1 MNSAL
6 RPPSEKTRMNNPIRP
21 ARPISIMRRF
31 LDSESSGGIV
41 LMGAAA
47 LALIVANS
55 PLAKIYFEALHLYI
69 GPLSVSHWINDALMA
84 IFFLLVGLE
93 IKREFL
99 DGQLASWP
107 NRILPGI
114 AAAGGIIVPALIF
127 AAFNHGDPAKLRGW
141 AVPSA
146 TDIAFALGVISLLGS
161 RVPSSLKVFLAT
173 LAILDDL
180 AAVVIIAI
188 FYTAEIA
195 LPSLGAAFGVA
206 AILFALNRLGVV
218 KLWPYLLGGVVLWFF
233 VFNSGVHATVAG
245 VVTALMIPLKPAK
258 AKPDDMRS
266 PLHRLEHALSK
277 PVAFI
282 IVPLFGF
289 ANAGISFSGL
299 SASVLTD
306 TLTLGILL
314 GLFVGKQFGVFG
326 AAWLAIKT
334 GIAQKPMDA
343 SWGQLYGTAILCGIG
358 FTMSIFIG
366 LLSFP
371 SEHMLA
377 ETKIG
382 VLAGSALSAVCGYI
396 LLRILAKPRSN

>member
-1 MNSAL
+1 MNHS
-6 RPPSEKTRMNNPIRP
+6 PNS

-31 LDSESSGGIV
+31 LDSEVAGGLV
-41 LMGAAA
+41 LMAAAA

-55 PLAKIYFEALHLYI
+55 PLSQTYFDALHVYI
-69 GPLSVSHWINDALMA
+69 GPLSLAHWINDGLMA
-84 IFFLLVGLE
+84 VFFLLVGLE
-93 IKREFL
+93 IKREFI

-107 NRILPGI
+107 NRMLPGI
-114 AAAGGIIVPALIF
+114 AAAGGVILPALIF
-127 AAFNHGDPAKLRGW
+127 AALNFNDPEKLRGW

-146 TDIAFALGVISLLGS
+146 TDIAFALGVLSLLGS

-188 FYTAEIA
+188 FYTAEISM
-195 LPSLGAAFGVA
+195 PYLGGAFVT
-206 AILFALNRLGVV
+206 AIALFAMNRMGVM
-218 KLWPYLLGGVVLWFF
+218 KLLPYLIGGAILWFF
-233 VFNSGVHATVAG
+233 VLNSGVHATVAG
-245 VVTALMIPLKPAK
+245 VVTALMIPLKAAPG
-258 AKPDDMRS
+258 KPDDMSS
-266 PLHRLEHALSK
+266 PLHILEHALAK

-282 IVPLFGF
+282 VVPIFGF

-299 SASVLTD
+299 DGSVFGD

-314 GLFVGKQFGVFG
+314 GLFVGKQLGVFG
-326 AAWLAIKT
+326 AAWLAIKS
-334 GIAQKPMDA
+334 GLAQKPMGA
-343 SWGQLYGTAILCGIG
+343 SWAQLYGVAILCGIG

-371 SEHMLA
+371 SDLMQT

-382 VLAGSALSAVCGYI
+382 VLAGSALSAIFGYG
-396 LLRILAKPRSN
+396 LLRIVARPAKS